1 MRISFKK
8 KQAAEKDIR
17 MGMKSTGTLT
27 RVTTGPKAILTR
39 SMQKVDKAG
48 KPIGKPIVSKGVNM
62 KREPITAKQFEG
74 AVKEKRQPNRT
85 EGPIKSKNKMSTPTG
100 KPNSYKSKKTI
111 GPVTGYRKGDK

>member
-17 MGMKSTGTLT
+17 EGINSKGKLT
-27 RVTTGPKAILTR
+27 RVNTFPKAILTR

-48 KPIGKPIVSKGVNM
+48 KPIGKPKFSAGVNM
-62 KREPITAKQFEG
+62 KRESISEQEFNKQP
-74 AVKEKRQPNRT
+74 RR
-85 EGPIKSKNKMSTPTG
+85 SKMSTPTG

-111 GPVTGYRKGDK
+111 GAVMGYRKGDK